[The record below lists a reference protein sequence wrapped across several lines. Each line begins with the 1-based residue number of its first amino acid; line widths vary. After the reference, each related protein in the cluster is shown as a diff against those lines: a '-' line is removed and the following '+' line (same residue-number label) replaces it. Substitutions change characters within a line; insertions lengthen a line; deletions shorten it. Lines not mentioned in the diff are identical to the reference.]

1 MFSKC
6 SVDCI
11 HSGKNIARHRD
22 SNIDLQFCWRYLV
35 VEETLNSDLRV
46 CMLMPRYKSR
56 KTIRIAEAMSCNR
69 RSVNAGEVND
79 NIHSV
84 CSILTYDNL
93 GLRQSECQPGLDGKL
108 LR

>member
-11 HSGKNIARHRD
+11 HRGKNIARNRD

-56 KTIRIAEAMSCNR
+56 KTIRTAEAMSCSS
-69 RSVNAGEVND
+69 RSVKAGKVND
-79 NIHSV
+79 D
-84 CSILTYDNL
+84 IL
-93 GLRQSECQPGLDGKL
+93 SMC
-108 LR
+108 